1 MNLRD
6 QISRGEAVLWNGK
19 KSVKVSVLEAIFNP
33 MLPFALIWLAFDAG
47 FIGLSAFGG
56 GFGDSIDR
64 KSVV

>member
-33 MLPFALIWLAFDAG
+33 MLPFALIWLTFDAG
-47 FIGLSAFGG
+47 FIGIMVS
-56 GFGDSIDR
+56 
-64 KSVV
+64 